1 MRDTVKRM
9 RTRTLAHLERGTYG
23 HVSWGQGVWAPGG
36 GRMRG
41 MGIQTL
47 SLSDAYT
54 ARVRGTCRVPMCLN

>member
-1 MRDTVKRM
+1 MDTIDGDRVC
-9 RTRTLAHLERGTYG
+9 ERL
-23 HVSWGQGVWAPGG
+23 VG
-36 GRMRG
+36 GRIRG